1 MSEYDRLKKIIPPDQ
16 ALANQALSRS
26 LRQVKRIA
34 DSQLPAIANALS
46 VMESNSNLGRI
57 NALDTPLPASV
68 ANFWANTFATGTGAG
83 NAITVSDMV
92 GIAAGVNVDGQMTIV
107 VQGIQALADA
117 GQLVSLTANTGN
129 AMSNTNGIYT
139 QMQYCLANAYGA
151 APIIPATSY
160 WAGGSFVDYDDA
172 FANGLIPAANT
183 AISSITSVN
192 SDTAGN
198 VNAAWETMAA
208 QIKLNQDNL
217 IAAGVDIG
225 NIVLGDWANSN
236 IANNQQSVAL
246 SIGTRLHSIGLDISE
261 GGAAQFFAAVAN
273 VGNGSATS
281 GSVAGQAVVASL
293 REGRNIKLF
302 NATGLGIDSQ
312 LSDVNANTPVVN
324 DLGQAQYT
332 STQARANIV
341 I

>member
-26 LRQVKRIA
+26 LRQVKRITDA
-34 DSQLPAIANALS
+34 QLPAIANALS
-46 VMESNSNLGRI
+46 AMESNSNLGRI
-57 NALDTPLPASV
+57 NALDTPLPQSV

-92 GIAAGVNVDGQMTIV
+92 GIAAGNTVVDQMPTV
-107 VQGIQALADA
+107 AEGIQALADA
-117 GQLVSLTANTGN
+117 GQLVSLTANAGLPL
-129 AMSNTNGIYT
+129 SNTNGIYT

-151 APIIPATSY
+151 APVIPATTY
-160 WAGGSFVDYDDA
+160 WAGGIFTNYNDA
-172 FANGLIPAANT
+172 FANGMIPAANS
-183 AISSITSVN
+183 AISSITSLN
-192 SDTAGN
+192 SGTAGN
-198 VNAAWETMAA
+198 INAAWEAMAD
-208 QIKLNQDNL
+208 QIQINQDNL
-217 IAAGVDIG
+217 VAAGVDIG
-225 NIVLGDWANSN
+225 NIVIGDWANSN
-236 IANNQQSVAL
+236 ISNNQQSVAL
-246 SIGTRLHSIGLDISE
+246 SIGIRLHSIGLDISE
-261 GGAAQFFAAVAN
+261 GGAAQFFEAVAN

-324 DLGQAQYT
+324 TINQAQY
-332 STQARANIV
+332 SATQARANIV